1 MMKKHSG
8 EKKRG
13 SLATKIIMVVCVAV
27 LVSNL
32 FSIMFVLSGARGQIR
47 SSVKTTMMDLAE
59 SSDMLVENAMNALNV
74 DQLTYETYVSVLKD
88 VKIDNV
94 ESSYVYLVNEDGTML
109 YHPTE
114 EKVGQPVENVVVT
127 GLVKQLQNGE
137 HPDNAVVE
145 YEFNGTTKYAAYYIM
160 SNNDIVVV
168 SADESDILSGL
179 NQVSRIALEVLVGIV
194 LVMCVLA
201 YLVGKRM
208 AKPLVKL
215 SNVVE
220 LMAEGNLN
228 ASFEGIKDSNDEI
241 GLIKVRM
248 QHMAAMLND
257 IVGKIRQASDH
268 MTTSSTELNETSEQT
283 LSANGEISRAVQD
296 VAEGSTNMATS
307 ILDINDNLGTMSSE
321 TQVIDSSVH
330 EIKKQAAIVQE
341 SSQIMSDKMR
351 GMRESSMRMDEGIAT
366 ISDRIEK
373 VNEVVEKVQKIVSVI
388 EEISGQTNLLSLN
401 ASIEAARAGDAGRG
415 FAVVA
420 EEIRVLSDNTS
431 EQLENIKNIISELIS
446 ECSECVKASENIVKD
461 NATQKEEIGYVL
473 SEFGTLDEQIGLT
486 ADKAEEIK
494 QLVETMVELNG
505 NITQSS
511 GGLTDVSS
519 ANAAATEEMTANIE
533 ELNAMMHGV
542 ADMAGQMHEQS
553 EELNRALQYFK

>member
-1 MMKKHSG
+1 MRKHSG

-13 SLATKIIMVVCVAV
+13 SLATKIILVVCAAV
-27 LVSNL
+27 IVSNV
-32 FSIMFVLSGARGQIR
+32 FSIMFVLRGAQSQIR
-47 SSVKTTMMDLAE
+47 SSVKTTMMDMAE
-59 SSDMLVENAMNALNV
+59 SSDMLVENAMNTLNQ
-74 DQLTYETYVSVLKD
+74 DQLTYDAYAFLLKD
-88 VKIDNV
+88 VKIKNMD
-94 ESSYVYLVNEDGTML
+94 SSYVYLVNEDGTML

-137 HPDNAVVE
+137 HPGNAVAD
-145 YEFNGTTKYAAYYIM
+145 YDFHGTAKYAAYCIM

-168 SADESDILSGL
+168 SADESDVLSGL
-179 NQVSRIALEVLVGIV
+179 HQVSATAFGVLVGIV
-194 LVMCVLA
+194 LVMCVIA
-201 YLVGKRM
+201 YIVGKRM

-215 SNVVE
+215 GNVVE
-220 LMAEGNLN
+220 QMAEGNLN
-228 ASFEGIKDSNDEI
+228 ASFDGVKDSNDEI

-248 QHMAAMLND
+248 QHMATMLSD
-257 IVGKIRQASDH
+257 IVEKIREASDH
-268 MTTSSTELNETSEQT
+268 MTASSWELNETSEQT

-307 ILDINDNLGTMSSE
+307 IMDINDNLGTMSSE

-341 SSQIMSDKMR
+341 SSQMMSDKMR
-351 GMRESSMRMDEGIAT
+351 NMRESSVRMDEGIAT
-366 ISDRIEK
+366 ISERIRK
-373 VNEVVEKVQKIVSVI
+373 VNEVVDKVREIVSVI

-431 EQLENIKNIISELIS
+431 EQLENIKQIISELIS
-446 ECSECVKASENIVKD
+446 ECSECVKASENIVED
-461 NATQKEEIGYVL
+461 NAAQKEEISYVL
-473 SEFGTLDEQIGLT
+473 TEFGTLDEQIGLT

-494 QLVETMVELNG
+494 KLVETMVELNG

-542 ADMAGQMHEQS
+542 ADMAGQMHDQS
-553 EELNRALQYFK
+553 EKLNNALKYFK

>member
-1 MMKKHSG
+1 MRKHSG

-13 SLATKIIMVVCVAV
+13 SLATKIIMVVCAAV
-27 LVSNL
+27 IVSNV
-32 FSIMFVLSGARGQIR
+32 FSIMFVLRGAQSQIR
-47 SSVKTTMMDLAE
+47 SSVKTTMMDMAE
-59 SSDMLVENAMNALNV
+59 SSDMLVENAMSTLNQ
-74 DQLTYETYVSVLKD
+74 DQLTYDAYAFLLKD
-88 VKIDNV
+88 VKIKNV
-94 ESSYVYLVNEDGTML
+94 DSSYVYLVNEDGTML

-137 HPDNAVVE
+137 HPGNAVVD
-145 YEFNGTTKYAAYYIM
+145 YDFHGTAKYAAYCIM

-168 SADESDILSGL
+168 SADESDVLSGL
-179 NQVSRIALEVLVGIV
+179 HQVSATAFGVLVGIV
-194 LVMCVLA
+194 LVMCVIA
-201 YLVGKRM
+201 YIVGKRM

-215 SNVVE
+215 GNVVE
-220 LMAEGNLN
+220 QMAEGNLN
-228 ASFEGIKDSNDEI
+228 ASFDGVKDSNDEI

-248 QHMAAMLND
+248 QHMATMLSD
-257 IVGKIRQASDH
+257 IVEKIREASDH
-268 MTTSSTELNETSEQT
+268 MTASSWELNETSEQT

-307 ILDINDNLGTMSSE
+307 IMDISDNLGTMSSE

-341 SSQIMSDKMR
+341 SSQMMSDKMR
-351 GMRESSMRMDEGIAT
+351 NMRESSVRMDEGIAT
-366 ISDRIEK
+366 ISERIRK
-373 VNEVVEKVQKIVSVI
+373 VNEVVDKVREIVSVI

-431 EQLENIKNIISELIS
+431 EQLENIKQIISELIS
-446 ECSECVKASENIVKD
+446 ECSECVKASENIVED
-461 NATQKEEIGYVL
+461 NAAQKEEISYVL
-473 SEFGTLDEQIGLT
+473 TEFGTLDEQIGLT

-494 QLVETMVELNG
+494 KLVETMVELNG

-542 ADMAGQMHEQS
+542 ADMAGQMHDQS
-553 EELNRALQYFK
+553 EKLNNALKYFK

>member
-1 MMKKHSG
+1 MRKHSG

-13 SLATKIIMVVCVAV
+13 SLATKIIMVVCAAV
-27 LVSNL
+27 IVSNV
-32 FSIMFVLSGARGQIR
+32 FSIMFVLRGAQSQIR
-47 SSVKTTMMDLAE
+47 SSVKTTMMDMAE
-59 SSDMLVENAMNALNV
+59 SSDMLVENAMSTLNQ
-74 DQLTYETYVSVLKD
+74 DQLTYDAYAFLLKD
-88 VKIDNV
+88 VKIKNV
-94 ESSYVYLVNEDGTML
+94 DSSYVYLVNEDGTML

-137 HPDNAVVE
+137 HPGNAVAD
-145 YEFNGTTKYAAYYIM
+145 YDFHGTAKYAAYCIM

-168 SADESDILSGL
+168 SADESDVLSGL
-179 NQVSRIALEVLVGIV
+179 HQVSATAFGVLVGIV
-194 LVMCVLA
+194 LVMCVIA
-201 YLVGKRM
+201 YIVGKRM

-215 SNVVE
+215 GNVIE
-220 LMAEGNLN
+220 QMAEGNLN
-228 ASFEGIKDSNDEI
+228 ASFDGVKDSNDEI

-248 QHMAAMLND
+248 QHMATMLSD
-257 IVGKIRQASDH
+257 IVEKIREASDH
-268 MTTSSTELNETSEQT
+268 MTASSWELNETSEQT

-307 ILDINDNLGTMSSE
+307 IMDINDNLGTMSSE

-341 SSQIMSDKMR
+341 SSQMMSDKMR
-351 GMRESSMRMDEGIAT
+351 NMRESSVRMDEGIAT
-366 ISDRIEK
+366 ISERIRK
-373 VNEVVEKVQKIVSVI
+373 VNEVVDKVREIVSVI

-431 EQLENIKNIISELIS
+431 EQLENIKQIISELIS
-446 ECSECVKASENIVKD
+446 ECSECVKASENIVED
-461 NATQKEEIGYVL
+461 NAAQKEEISYVL
-473 SEFGTLDEQIGLT
+473 TEFGTLDEQIGLT

-494 QLVETMVELNG
+494 KLVETMVELNG

-542 ADMAGQMHEQS
+542 ADMAGQMHDQS
-553 EELNRALQYFK
+553 EKLSSALQYFK

>member
-1 MMKKHSG
+1 MRKHSG

-13 SLATKIIMVVCVAV
+13 SLATKIIMVVCAAV
-27 LVSNL
+27 IVSNV
-32 FSIMFVLSGARGQIR
+32 FSIMFVLRGAQSQIR
-47 SSVKTTMMDLAE
+47 SSVKTTMMDMAE
-59 SSDMLVENAMNALNV
+59 SSDMLVENAMNTLNQ
-74 DQLTYETYVSVLKD
+74 DQLTYDAYAFLLKD
-88 VKIDNV
+88 VKIKNV
-94 ESSYVYLVNEDGTML
+94 DSSYVYLVNEDGTML

-137 HPDNAVVE
+137 HPGNAVVD
-145 YEFNGTTKYAAYYIM
+145 YDFHGTAKYAAYCIM

-168 SADESDILSGL
+168 SADESDVLSGL
-179 NQVSRIALEVLVGIV
+179 HQVSATAFGVLVGSV
-194 LVMCVLA
+194 LVMCVIA
-201 YLVGKRM
+201 YIVGKRM

-215 SNVVE
+215 GNVVE
-220 LMAEGNLN
+220 QMAEGNLN
-228 ASFEGIKDSNDEI
+228 ASFDGVKDSNDEI

-248 QHMAAMLND
+248 QHMATMLSD
-257 IVGKIRQASDH
+257 IVEKIREASDH
-268 MTTSSTELNETSEQT
+268 MTASSWELNETSEQT

-307 ILDINDNLGTMSSE
+307 IMDINDNLGTMSSE

-341 SSQIMSDKMR
+341 SSQMMSDKMR
-351 GMRESSMRMDEGIAT
+351 NMRESSVRMDEGIAT
-366 ISDRIEK
+366 ISERIRK
-373 VNEVVEKVQKIVSVI
+373 VNEVVDKVREIVSVI

-431 EQLENIKNIISELIS
+431 EQLENIKQIISELIS
-446 ECSECVKASENIVKD
+446 ECSECVKASENIVED
-461 NATQKEEIGYVL
+461 NAAQKEEISYVL
-473 SEFGTLDEQIGLT
+473 TEFGTLDEQIGLT

-494 QLVETMVELNG
+494 KLVETMVELNG

-542 ADMAGQMHEQS
+542 ADMAGQMHDQS
-553 EELNRALQYFK
+553 EKLNNALKYFK

>member
-1 MMKKHSG
+1 MRKHSG

-13 SLATKIIMVVCVAV
+13 SLATKIIMVVCAAV
-27 LVSNL
+27 IVSNV
-32 FSIMFVLSGARGQIR
+32 FSIMFVLRGAQSQIR
-47 SSVKTTMMDLAE
+47 SSVKTTMMDMAE
-59 SSDMLVENAMNALNV
+59 SSDMLVENAMNTLNQ
-74 DQLTYETYVSVLKD
+74 DQLTYDAYAFLLKD
-88 VKIDNV
+88 VKIKNMD
-94 ESSYVYLVNEDGTML
+94 SSYVYLVNEDGTML

-137 HPDNAVVE
+137 HPGNAVAD
-145 YEFNGTTKYAAYYIM
+145 YDFHGTAKYAAYCIM

-168 SADESDILSGL
+168 SADESDALSGL
-179 NQVSRIALEVLVGIV
+179 NQVSAMAFGVLVGIV
-194 LVMCVLA
+194 LVMCVIA
-201 YLVGKRM
+201 YIVGKRM

-215 SNVVE
+215 GNVVE
-220 LMAEGNLN
+220 QMAEGNLN
-228 ASFEGIKDSNDEI
+228 ASFDGVKDSNDEI

-248 QHMAAMLND
+248 QHMATMLSD
-257 IVGKIRQASDH
+257 IVEKIREASDH
-268 MTTSSTELNETSEQT
+268 MTASSWELNETSEQT

-307 ILDINDNLGTMSSE
+307 IMDINDNLGTMSSE

-341 SSQIMSDKMR
+341 SSQMMSDKMR
-351 GMRESSMRMDEGIAT
+351 NMRESSVRMDEGIAT
-366 ISDRIEK
+366 ISERIRK
-373 VNEVVEKVQKIVSVI
+373 VNEVVDKVREIVSVI

-431 EQLENIKNIISELIS
+431 EQLENIKQIISELIS
-446 ECSECVKASENIVKD
+446 ECSECVKASENIVED
-461 NATQKEEIGYVL
+461 NAAQKEEISYVL
-473 SEFGTLDEQIGLT
+473 TEFGTLDEQIGLT

-494 QLVETMVELNG
+494 KLVETMVELNG

-542 ADMAGQMHEQS
+542 ADMAGQMHDQS
-553 EELNRALQYFK
+553 EKLNNALKYFK

>member
-1 MMKKHSG
+1 MRKHSG

-13 SLATKIIMVVCVAV
+13 SLATKIIMVVCAAV
-27 LVSNL
+27 IVSNV
-32 FSIMFVLSGARGQIR
+32 FSIMFVLRGAQSQIR
-47 SSVKTTMMDLAE
+47 SSVKTTMMDMAE
-59 SSDMLVENAMNALNV
+59 SSDMLVENAMNTLNQ
-74 DQLTYETYVSVLKD
+74 DQLTYDAYAFLLKD
-88 VKIDNV
+88 VKIKNMD
-94 ESSYVYLVNEDGTML
+94 SSYVYLVNEDGTML

-137 HPDNAVVE
+137 HPGNAVVD
-145 YEFNGTTKYAAYYIM
+145 YDFHGTAKYAAYCIM

-168 SADESDILSGL
+168 SADESDVLSGL
-179 NQVSRIALEVLVGIV
+179 HQVSATAFGVLVGIV
-194 LVMCVLA
+194 LVMCVIA
-201 YLVGKRM
+201 YIVGKRM

-215 SNVVE
+215 GNVVE
-220 LMAEGNLN
+220 QMAEGNLN
-228 ASFEGIKDSNDEI
+228 ASFDGVKDSNDEI

-248 QHMAAMLND
+248 QHMATMLSD
-257 IVGKIRQASDH
+257 IVEKIREASDH
-268 MTTSSTELNETSEQT
+268 MTASSWELNETSEQT

-307 ILDINDNLGTMSSE
+307 IMDINDNLGTMSSE

-341 SSQIMSDKMR
+341 SSQMMSDKMR
-351 GMRESSMRMDEGIAT
+351 NMRESSVRMDEGIAT
-366 ISDRIEK
+366 ISERIRK
-373 VNEVVEKVQKIVSVI
+373 VNEVVDKVQEIVSVI

-431 EQLENIKNIISELIS
+431 EQLENIKQIISELIS
-446 ECSECVKASENIVKD
+446 ECSECVKASENIVED
-461 NATQKEEIGYVL
+461 NAAQKEEISYVL
-473 SEFGTLDEQIGLT
+473 TEFGTLDEQIGLT

-494 QLVETMVELNG
+494 KLVETMVELNG

-542 ADMAGQMHEQS
+542 ADMAGQMHDQS
-553 EELNRALQYFK
+553 EKLNNALKYFK

>member
-1 MMKKHSG
+1 MKRHSR

-13 SLATKIIMVVCVAV
+13 SLATKIIMVVCAAV
-27 LVSNL
+27 IVSNV
-32 FSIMFVLSGARGQIR
+32 FSIMFVLRGAQSQIR
-47 SSVKTTMMDLAE
+47 SSVKTTMMDMAE
-59 SSDMLVENAMNALNV
+59 SSDMLVENGMNTLNQ
-74 DQLTYETYVSVLKD
+74 DQLTYDAYASLLKD
-88 VKIDNV
+88 VKIENV
-94 ESSYVYLVNEDGTML
+94 DSSYVYLVNEDGTML

-137 HPDNAVVE
+137 HPGNAVVD
-145 YEFNGTTKYAAYYIM
+145 YDFHGTTKYAAYCIM

-168 SADESDILSGL
+168 SADESDVLSGL
-179 NQVSRIALEVLVGIV
+179 HQVSATAFGVLVGIV
-194 LVMCVLA
+194 LVMCVIA
-201 YLVGKRM
+201 YIVGKRM

-215 SNVVE
+215 GNVVE
-220 LMAEGNLN
+220 QMAEGNLN
-228 ASFEGIKDSNDEI
+228 ASFDGVKDSNDEI

-248 QHMAAMLND
+248 QHMATMLSD
-257 IVGKIRQASDH
+257 IVEKIREASDH
-268 MTTSSTELNETSEQT
+268 MTASSSELNETSEQT

-341 SSQIMSDKMR
+341 SSQMMSDKMR
-351 GMRESSMRMDEGIAT
+351 NMRESSVRMDEGIAT
-366 ISDRIEK
+366 ISERIRK
-373 VNEVVEKVQKIVSVI
+373 VNEVVDKVREIVSVI

-431 EQLENIKNIISELIS
+431 EQLENIKQIISELIS
-446 ECSECVKASENIVKD
+446 ECSECVKASENIVED
-461 NATQKEEIGYVL
+461 NAAQKEEIGYVL
-473 SEFGTLDEQIGLT
+473 TEFGTLDEQIGLT

-494 QLVETMVELNG
+494 KLVETMVELNG

-542 ADMAGQMHEQS
+542 ADMAGQMHDQS
-553 EELNRALQYFK
+553 EKLNSALQYFK

>member
-1 MMKKHSG
+1 MKNHSR

-13 SLATKIIMVVCVAV
+13 SLATKIIMVVCAMVII
-27 LVSNL
+27 SNM
-32 FSIMFVLSGARGQIR
+32 FSIMFVLSGARSQIR
-47 SSVKTTMMDLAE
+47 SAVQTTMMDLAE
-59 SSDMLVENAMNALNV
+59 SSDKLVENAMNALEL
-74 DQLTYETYVSVLKD
+74 DELPYETYVSILEN
-88 VKIDNV
+88 VKIENV
-94 ESSYVYLVNEDGTML
+94 DSSYVYLVNEQGTML

-114 EKVGQPVENVVVT
+114 EKVGQSVENEVVR
-127 GLVKQLQNGE
+127 GLVEQLQNGE
-137 HPDNAVVE
+137 HPENAVVE
-145 YEFNGTTKYAAYYIM
+145 YSFNGTVKYAAYYIM

-168 SADESDILSGL
+168 SADEDDVLSGI
-179 NQVSRIALEVLVGIV
+179 NRITQIAVSVLVGIV
-194 LVMCVLA
+194 IIMCIVA
-201 YLVGKRM
+201 YVIGKWI

-215 SNVVE
+215 SSAVE
-220 LMAEGNLN
+220 EIAEGNLSV
-228 ASFEGIKDSNDEI
+228 SFDGIKDSNDEI
-241 GLIKVRM
+241 GLIKTRM
-248 QHMAAMLND
+248 QHMTAMLSD
-257 IVGKIRQASDH
+257 IVEKIRVASDH
-268 MTTSSTELNETSEQT
+268 MTTSSTELDETSEQT

-330 EIKKQAAIVQE
+330 EIKQQAAIVQE
-341 SSQIMSDKMR
+341 SSQLMSEKMR
-351 GMRESSMRMDEGIAT
+351 NMQQSSARMDAGIAT
-366 ISDRIEK
+366 ISDRIQK
-373 VNEVVEKVQKIVSVI
+373 VNEVVDRVSQIVSVI
-388 EEISGQTNLLSLN
+388 EDISGQTNLLSLN

-446 ECSECVKASENIVKD
+446 ECNECVKASENIVED

-505 NITQSS
+505 NITTSS

-542 ADMAGQMHEQS
+542 ADMAGQMHTQS
-553 EELNRALQYFK
+553 EELNQALQYFK

>member
-1 MMKKHSG
+1 MRKHSG

-13 SLATKIIMVVCVAV
+13 SLATKIIMVVCAAV
-27 LVSNL
+27 IVSNV
-32 FSIMFVLSGARGQIR
+32 FSIMFVLRGAQSQIR
-47 SSVKTTMMDLAE
+47 SSVKTTMMDMAE
-59 SSDMLVENAMNALNV
+59 SSDMLVENAMNTLNQ
-74 DQLTYETYVSVLKD
+74 DQLTYDAYAFLLKD
-88 VKIDNV
+88 VKIKNMD
-94 ESSYVYLVNEDGTML
+94 SSYVYLVNEDGTML

-137 HPDNAVVE
+137 HPGNAVAD
-145 YEFNGTTKYAAYYIM
+145 YDFHGTAKYAAYCIM

-168 SADESDILSGL
+168 SADESDVLSGL
-179 NQVSRIALEVLVGIV
+179 HQVSATAFGVLVGSV
-194 LVMCVLA
+194 LVMCVIA
-201 YLVGKRM
+201 YIVGKRM

-215 SNVVE
+215 GNVIE
-220 LMAEGNLN
+220 QMAEGNLN
-228 ASFEGIKDSNDEI
+228 ASFDGVKDSNDEI

-248 QHMAAMLND
+248 QHMATMLSD
-257 IVGKIRQASDH
+257 IVEKIREASDH
-268 MTTSSTELNETSEQT
+268 MTASSWELNETSEQT

-307 ILDINDNLGTMSSE
+307 IMDINDNLGTMSSE

-341 SSQIMSDKMR
+341 SSQMMSDKMR
-351 GMRESSMRMDEGIAT
+351 NMRESSVRMDEGIAT
-366 ISDRIEK
+366 ISERIRK
-373 VNEVVEKVQKIVSVI
+373 VNEVVDKVREIVSVI

-431 EQLENIKNIISELIS
+431 EQLENIKQIISELIS
-446 ECSECVKASENIVKD
+446 ECSECVKASENIVED
-461 NATQKEEIGYVL
+461 NAAQKEEISYVL
-473 SEFGTLDEQIGLT
+473 TEFGTLDEQIGLT

-494 QLVETMVELNG
+494 KLVETMVELNG

-542 ADMAGQMHEQS
+542 ADMAGQMHDQS
-553 EELNRALQYFK
+553 EKLNNALKYFK

>member
-1 MMKKHSG
+1 MKNHSK

-13 SLATKIIMVVCVAV
+13 SLATKIILVVCATVII
-27 LVSNL
+27 SNR
-32 FSIMFVLSGARGQIR
+32 FSIMFVLSGARSQIR
-47 SSVKTTMMDLAE
+47 SAVQTTMMDLAE
-59 SSDMLVENAMNALNV
+59 SSDKLVENAMNALEL
-74 DQLTYETYVSVLKD
+74 DELPYETYASILEN
-88 VKIDNV
+88 VKIENV
-94 ESSYVYLVNEDGTML
+94 DSSYVYLVNEQGTML

-114 EKVGQPVENVVVT
+114 EKVGQPVENEVVR
-127 GLVKQLQNGE
+127 GLVEQLHNGE
-137 HPDNAVVE
+137 HPENAVVE
-145 YEFNGTTKYAAYYIM
+145 YKFNGTVKYAAYYIM

-168 SADESDILSGL
+168 SADEDDALSGI
-179 NQVSRIALEVLVGIV
+179 NRITQIATSVLVGIV
-194 LVMCVLA
+194 IIMCIVA
-201 YLVGKRM
+201 YVIGKWI

-215 SNVVE
+215 SSAVE
-220 LMAEGNLN
+220 EIAEGNLSV
-228 ASFEGIKDSNDEI
+228 SFDGIKDSNDEI
-241 GLIKVRM
+241 GLIKTRM
-248 QHMAAMLND
+248 QHMTAMLSD
-257 IVGKIRQASDH
+257 IVEKIRTASDH
-268 MTTSSTELNETSEQT
+268 MTTSSTELDETSEQT

-330 EIKKQAAIVQE
+330 EIKQQAAIVQE
-341 SSQIMSDKMR
+341 SSQLMSEKMR
-351 GMRESSMRMDEGIAT
+351 NMQQSSARMDAGIAT
-366 ISDRIEK
+366 ISDRIQK
-373 VNEVVEKVQKIVSVI
+373 VNEVVDRVSQIVSVI
-388 EEISGQTNLLSLN
+388 EDISGQTNLLSLN

-446 ECSECVKASENIVKD
+446 ECNECVKASENIVED
-461 NATQKEEIGYVL
+461 NVTQKEEIGYVL

-486 ADKAEEIK
+486 VDKAEEIK

-505 NITQSS
+505 NITTSS

-542 ADMAGQMHEQS
+542 ADMAGQMHAQS
-553 EELNRALQYFK
+553 EELNQALQYFK

>member
-1 MMKKHSG
+1 MRKHSG

-13 SLATKIIMVVCVAV
+13 SLATKIIMVVCAAV
-27 LVSNL
+27 IVSNV
-32 FSIMFVLSGARGQIR
+32 FSIMFVLRGAQSQIR
-47 SSVKTTMMDLAE
+47 SSVKTTMMDMAE
-59 SSDMLVENAMNALNV
+59 SSDMLVENAMSTLNQ
-74 DQLTYETYVSVLKD
+74 DQLTYDAYAFLLKD
-88 VKIDNV
+88 VKIKNV
-94 ESSYVYLVNEDGTML
+94 DSSYVYLVNEDGTML

-127 GLVKQLQNGE
+127 GLVKQLQNGG
-137 HPDNAVVE
+137 HPGNAVVD
-145 YEFNGTTKYAAYYIM
+145 YDFHGTAKYAAYCIM

-168 SADESDILSGL
+168 SADESDVLSGL
-179 NQVSRIALEVLVGIV
+179 HQVSATAFGVLVGIV
-194 LVMCVLA
+194 LVMCVIA
-201 YLVGKRM
+201 YIVGKRM

-215 SNVVE
+215 GNVVE
-220 LMAEGNLN
+220 QMAEGNLN
-228 ASFEGIKDSNDEI
+228 ASFDGVKDSNDEI

-248 QHMAAMLND
+248 QHMATMLSD
-257 IVGKIRQASDH
+257 IVEKIREASDH
-268 MTTSSTELNETSEQT
+268 MTASSWELNETSEQT

-307 ILDINDNLGTMSSE
+307 IMDINDNLGTMSSE

-341 SSQIMSDKMR
+341 SSQMMSDKMR
-351 GMRESSMRMDEGIAT
+351 NMRESSVRMDEGIAT
-366 ISDRIEK
+366 ISERIRK
-373 VNEVVEKVQKIVSVI
+373 VNEVVDKVREIVSVI

-431 EQLENIKNIISELIS
+431 EQLENIKQIISELIS
-446 ECSECVKASENIVKD
+446 ECSECVKASENIVED
-461 NATQKEEIGYVL
+461 NAAQKEEISYVL
-473 SEFGTLDEQIGLT
+473 TEFGTLDEQIGLT

-494 QLVETMVELNG
+494 KLVETMVELNG

-542 ADMAGQMHEQS
+542 ADMAGQMHDQS
-553 EELNRALQYFK
+553 EKLNNALKYFK

>member
-1 MMKKHSG
+1 MKNHSR

-13 SLATKIIMVVCVAV
+13 SLATKIIMVVCATVII
-27 LVSNL
+27 SNM
-32 FSIMFVLSGARGQIR
+32 FSIMFVLSGARSQIR
-47 SSVKTTMMDLAE
+47 SAVQTTMMDLAE
-59 SSDMLVENAMNALNV
+59 SSDKLVENAMNALEL
-74 DQLTYETYVSVLKD
+74 DELPYETYVSILEN
-88 VKIDNV
+88 VKIENV
-94 ESSYVYLVNEDGTML
+94 DSSYVYLVNEQGTML

-114 EKVGQPVENVVVT
+114 EKVGQSVENEVVR
-127 GLVKQLQNGE
+127 GLVEQLHNGE
-137 HPDNAVVE
+137 HPENAVVE
-145 YEFNGTTKYAAYYIM
+145 YSFNGTVKYAAYYIM

-168 SADESDILSGL
+168 SADEDDVLSGI
-179 NQVSRIALEVLVGIV
+179 NRITQIAVSVLVGIV
-194 LVMCVLA
+194 IIMCIVA
-201 YLVGKRM
+201 YVIGKWI

-215 SNVVE
+215 SSAVE
-220 LMAEGNLN
+220 EIAEGNLSV
-228 ASFEGIKDSNDEI
+228 SFDGIKDSNDEI
-241 GLIKVRM
+241 GLIKTRM
-248 QHMAAMLND
+248 QHMTAMLSD
-257 IVGKIRQASDH
+257 IVEKIRVASDH
-268 MTTSSTELNETSEQT
+268 MTTSSTELDETSEQT

-330 EIKKQAAIVQE
+330 EIKQQAAIVQE
-341 SSQIMSDKMR
+341 SSQLMSEKMR
-351 GMRESSMRMDEGIAT
+351 NMQQSSARMDAGIAT
-366 ISDRIEK
+366 ISDRIQK
-373 VNEVVEKVQKIVSVI
+373 VNEVVDRVSQIVSVI
-388 EEISGQTNLLSLN
+388 EDISGQTNLLSLN

-446 ECSECVKASENIVKD
+446 ECNECVKASENIVED

-505 NITQSS
+505 NITTSS

-542 ADMAGQMHEQS
+542 ADMAGQMHTQS
-553 EELNRALQYFK
+553 EELNQALQYFK

>member
-1 MMKKHSG
+1 MKNHSK

-13 SLATKIIMVVCVAV
+13 SLATKIILVVCATVII
-27 LVSNL
+27 SNR
-32 FSIMFVLSGARGQIR
+32 FSIMFVLSGARSQIR
-47 SSVKTTMMDLAE
+47 SAVQTTMMDLAE
-59 SSDMLVENAMNALNV
+59 SSDKLVENAMNALEL
-74 DQLTYETYVSVLKD
+74 DELPYETYASILEN
-88 VKIDNV
+88 VKIENV
-94 ESSYVYLVNEDGTML
+94 DSSYVYLVNEQGTML

-114 EKVGQPVENVVVT
+114 EKVGQPVENEVVR
-127 GLVKQLQNGE
+127 GLVEQLHNGE
-137 HPDNAVVE
+137 HPENAVVE
-145 YEFNGTTKYAAYYIM
+145 YKFNGTVKYAAYYIM

-168 SADESDILSGL
+168 SADEDDALSGI
-179 NQVSRIALEVLVGIV
+179 NRITQLATSVLVGIV
-194 LVMCVLA
+194 IIMCIVA
-201 YLVGKRM
+201 YVIGKWI

-215 SNVVE
+215 SSAVE
-220 LMAEGNLN
+220 EIAEGNLSV
-228 ASFEGIKDSNDEI
+228 SFDGIKDSNDEI
-241 GLIKVRM
+241 GLIKTRM
-248 QHMAAMLND
+248 QHMTAMLSD
-257 IVGKIRQASDH
+257 IVEKIRVASDH
-268 MTTSSTELNETSEQT
+268 MTTSSTELDETSEQT

-330 EIKKQAAIVQE
+330 EIKQQAAIVQE
-341 SSQIMSDKMR
+341 SSQLMSEKMR
-351 GMRESSMRMDEGIAT
+351 NMQQSSARMDAGIAT
-366 ISDRIEK
+366 ISDRIQK
-373 VNEVVEKVQKIVSVI
+373 VNEVVDRVSQIVSVI
-388 EEISGQTNLLSLN
+388 EDISGQTNLLSLN

-446 ECSECVKASENIVKD
+446 ECNECVKASENIVED
-461 NATQKEEIGYVL
+461 NVTQKEEIGYVL

-486 ADKAEEIK
+486 VDKAEEIK

-505 NITQSS
+505 NITTSS

-542 ADMAGQMHEQS
+542 ADMAGQMHAQS
-553 EELNRALQYFK
+553 EELNQALQYFK

>member
-1 MMKKHSG
+1 MRKHSG

-13 SLATKIIMVVCVAV
+13 SLATKIIMVVCAAV
-27 LVSNL
+27 IVSNV
-32 FSIMFVLSGARGQIR
+32 FSIMFVLRGAQSQIR
-47 SSVKTTMMDLAE
+47 SSVKTTMMDMAE
-59 SSDMLVENAMNALNV
+59 SSDMLVENAMNTLNQ
-74 DQLTYETYVSVLKD
+74 DQLTYDAYAFLLKD
-88 VKIDNV
+88 VKIKNV
-94 ESSYVYLVNEDGTML
+94 DSSYVYLVNEDGTML

-137 HPDNAVVE
+137 HPGNAVAD
-145 YEFNGTTKYAAYYIM
+145 YDFHGTAKYAAYCIM

-168 SADESDILSGL
+168 SADESDVLSGL
-179 NQVSRIALEVLVGIV
+179 HQVSATAFGVLVGSV
-194 LVMCVLA
+194 LVMCVIA
-201 YLVGKRM
+201 YIVGKRM

-215 SNVVE
+215 GNVVE
-220 LMAEGNLN
+220 QMAEGNLN
-228 ASFEGIKDSNDEI
+228 ASFDGVKDSNDEI

-248 QHMAAMLND
+248 QHMATMLSD
-257 IVGKIRQASDH
+257 IVEKIREASDH
-268 MTTSSTELNETSEQT
+268 MTASSWELNETSEQT

-307 ILDINDNLGTMSSE
+307 IMDINDNLGTMSSE

-341 SSQIMSDKMR
+341 SSQMMSDKMR
-351 GMRESSMRMDEGIAT
+351 NMRESSVRMDEGIAT
-366 ISDRIEK
+366 ISERIRK
-373 VNEVVEKVQKIVSVI
+373 VNEVVDKVREIVSVI

-431 EQLENIKNIISELIS
+431 EQLENIKQIISELIS
-446 ECSECVKASENIVKD
+446 ECSECVKASENIVED
-461 NATQKEEIGYVL
+461 NAAQKEEISYVL
-473 SEFGTLDEQIGLT
+473 TEFGTLDEQIGLT

-494 QLVETMVELNG
+494 KLVETMVELNG

-542 ADMAGQMHEQS
+542 ADMAGQMHDQS
-553 EELNRALQYFK
+553 EKLSSALQYFK

>member
-1 MMKKHSG
+1 MRKHSG

-13 SLATKIIMVVCVAV
+13 SLATKIIMVVCAAV
-27 LVSNL
+27 IVSNV
-32 FSIMFVLSGARGQIR
+32 FSIMFVLRGAQSQIR
-47 SSVKTTMMDLAE
+47 SSVKTTMMDMAE
-59 SSDMLVENAMNALNV
+59 SSDMLVENAMNTLNQ
-74 DQLTYETYVSVLKD
+74 DQLTYDAYAFLLKD
-88 VKIDNV
+88 VKIKNV
-94 ESSYVYLVNEDGTML
+94 DSSYVYLVNEDGTML

-137 HPDNAVVE
+137 HPGNAVAD
-145 YEFNGTTKYAAYYIM
+145 YDFHGTAKYAAYCIM

-168 SADESDILSGL
+168 SADESDVLSGL
-179 NQVSRIALEVLVGIV
+179 HQVSATAFGVLVGIV
-194 LVMCVLA
+194 LVMCVIA
-201 YLVGKRM
+201 YIVGKRM

-215 SNVVE
+215 GNVIE
-220 LMAEGNLN
+220 QMAEGNLN
-228 ASFEGIKDSNDEI
+228 ASFDGVKDSNDEI

-248 QHMAAMLND
+248 QHMATMLSD
-257 IVGKIRQASDH
+257 IVEKIREASDH
-268 MTTSSTELNETSEQT
+268 MTASSWELNETSEQT

-307 ILDINDNLGTMSSE
+307 IMDINDNLGMMSSE

-341 SSQIMSDKMR
+341 SSQMMSDKMR
-351 GMRESSMRMDEGIAT
+351 NMRESSVRMDEGIAT
-366 ISDRIEK
+366 ISERIRK
-373 VNEVVEKVQKIVSVI
+373 VNEVVDKVREIVSVI

-431 EQLENIKNIISELIS
+431 EQLENIKQIISELIS
-446 ECSECVKASENIVKD
+446 ECSECVKASENIVED
-461 NATQKEEIGYVL
+461 NAAQKEEISYVL
-473 SEFGTLDEQIGLT
+473 TEFGTLDEQIGLT

-494 QLVETMVELNG
+494 KLVETMVELNG

-542 ADMAGQMHEQS
+542 ADMAGQMHDQS
-553 EELNRALQYFK
+553 EKLNNALKYFK

>member
-1 MMKKHSG
+1 MRKHSG

-13 SLATKIIMVVCVAV
+13 SLATKIIMVVCAAV
-27 LVSNL
+27 IVSNV
-32 FSIMFVLSGARGQIR
+32 FSIMFVLRGAQSQIR
-47 SSVKTTMMDLAE
+47 SSVKTTMMDMAE
-59 SSDMLVENAMNALNV
+59 SSDMLVENAMSTLNQ
-74 DQLTYETYVSVLKD
+74 DQLTYDAYAFLLKD
-88 VKIDNV
+88 VKIENV
-94 ESSYVYLVNEDGTML
+94 DSSYVYLVNEDGTML

-137 HPDNAVVE
+137 HPGNAVVD
-145 YEFNGTTKYAAYYIM
+145 YDFHGTTKYAAYRIM

-168 SADESDILSGL
+168 SADESDVLSGL
-179 NQVSRIALEVLVGIV
+179 HQVSATAFGVLVGIV
-194 LVMCVLA
+194 LVMCVIA
-201 YLVGKRM
+201 YIVGKRM

-215 SNVVE
+215 GNVVE
-220 LMAEGNLN
+220 QMAEGNLN
-228 ASFEGIKDSNDEI
+228 ASFDGVKDSNDEI

-248 QHMAAMLND
+248 QHMATMLSD
-257 IVGKIRQASDH
+257 IVEKIREASDH
-268 MTTSSTELNETSEQT
+268 MTASSWELNETSEQT

-307 ILDINDNLGTMSSE
+307 IMDINDNLGTMSSE

-341 SSQIMSDKMR
+341 SSQMMSDKMR
-351 GMRESSMRMDEGIAT
+351 NMRESSVRMDEGIAT
-366 ISDRIEK
+366 ISERIRK
-373 VNEVVEKVQKIVSVI
+373 VNEVVDKVREIVSVI

-431 EQLENIKNIISELIS
+431 EQLENIKQIISELIS
-446 ECSECVKASENIVKD
+446 ECSECVKASENIVED
-461 NATQKEEIGYVL
+461 NAAQKEEISYVL
-473 SEFGTLDEQIGLT
+473 TEFGTLDEQIGLT

-494 QLVETMVELNG
+494 KLVETMVELNG

-542 ADMAGQMHEQS
+542 ADMAGQMHDQS
-553 EELNRALQYFK
+553 EKLNNALKYFK

>member
-1 MMKKHSG
+1 MRKHSG

-13 SLATKIIMVVCVAV
+13 SLATKIIMVVCAAV
-27 LVSNL
+27 IVSNV
-32 FSIMFVLSGARGQIR
+32 FSIMFVLRGAQSQIR
-47 SSVKTTMMDLAE
+47 SSVKTTMMDMAE
-59 SSDMLVENAMNALNV
+59 SSDMLVENAMSTLNQ
-74 DQLTYETYVSVLKD
+74 DQLTYDAYAFLLKD
-88 VKIDNV
+88 VKIKNV
-94 ESSYVYLVNEDGTML
+94 DSSYVYLVNEDGTML

-137 HPDNAVVE
+137 HPGNAVVD
-145 YEFNGTTKYAAYYIM
+145 YDFHGTAKYAAYCIM

-168 SADESDILSGL
+168 SADESDVLSGL
-179 NQVSRIALEVLVGIV
+179 HQVSATAFGVLVGIV
-194 LVMCVLA
+194 LVMCVIA
-201 YLVGKRM
+201 YIVGKRM

-215 SNVVE
+215 GNVVE
-220 LMAEGNLN
+220 QMAEGNLN
-228 ASFEGIKDSNDEI
+228 ASFDGVKDSNDEI

-248 QHMAAMLND
+248 QHMATMLSD
-257 IVGKIRQASDH
+257 IVEKIREASDH
-268 MTTSSTELNETSEQT
+268 MTASSWELNETSEQT

-307 ILDINDNLGTMSSE
+307 IMDINDNLGTMSSE

-341 SSQIMSDKMR
+341 SSQMMSDKMR
-351 GMRESSMRMDEGIAT
+351 NMRESSVRMDEGIAT
-366 ISDRIEK
+366 ISERIRK
-373 VNEVVEKVQKIVSVI
+373 VNEVVDKVREIVSVI

-431 EQLENIKNIISELIS
+431 EQLENIKQIISELIS
-446 ECSECVKASENIVKD
+446 ECSECVKASENIVED
-461 NATQKEEIGYVL
+461 NAAQKEEISYVL
-473 SEFGTLDEQIGLT
+473 TEFGTLDEQIGLT

-494 QLVETMVELNG
+494 KLVETMVELNG

-542 ADMAGQMHEQS
+542 ADMAGQMHDQS
-553 EELNRALQYFK
+553 EKLSSALQYFK

>member
-1 MMKKHSG
+1 MRKHSG

-13 SLATKIIMVVCVAV
+13 SLATKIIMVVCAAV
-27 LVSNL
+27 IVSNV
-32 FSIMFVLSGARGQIR
+32 FSIMFVLRGAQSQIR
-47 SSVKTTMMDLAE
+47 SSVKTTMMDMAE
-59 SSDMLVENAMNALNV
+59 SSDMLVENAMNTLNQ
-74 DQLTYETYVSVLKD
+74 DQLTYDAYAFLLKD
-88 VKIDNV
+88 VKIKNV
-94 ESSYVYLVNEDGTML
+94 DSSYVYLVNEDGTML

-137 HPDNAVVE
+137 HPGNAVAD
-145 YEFNGTTKYAAYYIM
+145 YDFHGTAKYAAYCIM

-168 SADESDILSGL
+168 SADESDVLSGL
-179 NQVSRIALEVLVGIV
+179 HQVSATAFGVLVGSV
-194 LVMCVLA
+194 LVMCVIA
-201 YLVGKRM
+201 YIVGKRM

-215 SNVVE
+215 GNVVE
-220 LMAEGNLN
+220 QMAEGNLN
-228 ASFEGIKDSNDEI
+228 ASFDGVKDSNDEI

-248 QHMAAMLND
+248 QHMATMLSD
-257 IVGKIRQASDH
+257 IVEKIREASDH
-268 MTTSSTELNETSEQT
+268 MTASSWELNETSEQT

-307 ILDINDNLGTMSSE
+307 IMDINDNLGTMSSE

-341 SSQIMSDKMR
+341 SSQMMSDKMR
-351 GMRESSMRMDEGIAT
+351 NMRESSVRMDEGIAT
-366 ISDRIEK
+366 ISERIRK
-373 VNEVVEKVQKIVSVI
+373 VNEVVDKVREIVSVI

-431 EQLENIKNIISELIS
+431 EQLENIKQIISELIS
-446 ECSECVKASENIVKD
+446 ECSECVKASENIVED
-461 NATQKEEIGYVL
+461 NAAQKEEISYVL
-473 SEFGTLDEQIGLT
+473 TEFGTLDEQIGLT

-494 QLVETMVELNG
+494 KLVETMVELNG

-542 ADMAGQMHEQS
+542 ADMAGKMHDQS
-553 EELNRALQYFK
+553 EKLNNALKYFK

>member
-1 MMKKHSG
+1 MKNHSK

-13 SLATKIIMVVCVAV
+13 SLATKIILVVCATVII
-27 LVSNL
+27 SNR
-32 FSIMFVLSGARGQIR
+32 FSIMFVLSGARSQIR
-47 SSVKTTMMDLAE
+47 SAVQTTMMDLAE
-59 SSDMLVENAMNALNV
+59 SSDKLVENAMNALEL
-74 DQLTYETYVSVLKD
+74 DELPYETYASILEN
-88 VKIDNV
+88 VKIENV
-94 ESSYVYLVNEDGTML
+94 DSSYVYLVNEQGTML

-114 EKVGQPVENVVVT
+114 EKVGQPVENEVVR
-127 GLVKQLQNGE
+127 GLVEQLHNGE
-137 HPDNAVVE
+137 HPENAVVE
-145 YEFNGTTKYAAYYIM
+145 YKFNGTVKYAAYYIM

-168 SADESDILSGL
+168 SADEDDALSGI
-179 NQVSRIALEVLVGIV
+179 NRITQLATSVLVGIV
-194 LVMCVLA
+194 IIMCIVA
-201 YLVGKRM
+201 YVIGKRI

-215 SNVVE
+215 SSAVE
-220 LMAEGNLN
+220 EIAEGNLSV
-228 ASFEGIKDSNDEI
+228 SFDGIKDSNDEI
-241 GLIKVRM
+241 GLIKTRM
-248 QHMAAMLND
+248 QHMTAMLSD
-257 IVGKIRQASDH
+257 IVEKIRAASDH
-268 MTTSSTELNETSEQT
+268 MTTSSTELDETSEQT

-330 EIKKQAAIVQE
+330 EIKQQAAIVQE
-341 SSQIMSDKMR
+341 SSQLMSEKMR
-351 GMRESSMRMDEGIAT
+351 NMQQSSARMDAGIAT
-366 ISDRIEK
+366 ISDRIQK
-373 VNEVVEKVQKIVSVI
+373 VNEVVDRVSQIVSVI
-388 EEISGQTNLLSLN
+388 EDISGQTNLLSLN

-446 ECSECVKASENIVKD
+446 ECNECVKASENIVED
-461 NATQKEEIGYVL
+461 NVTQKEEIGYVL

-486 ADKAEEIK
+486 VDKAEEIK

-505 NITQSS
+505 NITTSS

-542 ADMAGQMHEQS
+542 ADMAGQMHAQS
-553 EELNRALQYFK
+553 EELNQALQYFK

>member
-1 MMKKHSG
+1 MRKHSG

-13 SLATKIIMVVCVAV
+13 SLATKIIMVVCAAV
-27 LVSNL
+27 IVSNV
-32 FSIMFVLSGARGQIR
+32 FSIMFVLRGAQSQIR

-59 SSDMLVENAMNALNV
+59 SSDMLVENGMNTLNQ
-74 DQLTYETYVSVLKD
+74 DQLSYDAYASLLKD
-88 VKIDNV
+88 VKIENV
-94 ESSYVYLVNEDGTML
+94 DSSYVYLVNEDGTML

-114 EKVGQPVENVVVT
+114 EKAGQPVENVVVT

-137 HPDNAVVE
+137 HPGNAVVD
-145 YEFNGTTKYAAYYIM
+145 YDFHGTTKYAAYCIM

-168 SADESDILSGL
+168 SADESDVLSGL
-179 NQVSRIALEVLVGIV
+179 HQVSATAFGVLVGIV
-194 LVMCVLA
+194 LVMCVIA
-201 YLVGKRM
+201 YIVGKRM

-215 SNVVE
+215 GNVVE
-220 LMAEGNLN
+220 QMAEGNLN
-228 ASFEGIKDSNDEI
+228 ASFDGVKDSNDEI

-248 QHMAAMLND
+248 QHMATMLSD
-257 IVGKIRQASDH
+257 IVEKIREASDH
-268 MTTSSTELNETSEQT
+268 MTASSSELNETSEQT

-341 SSQIMSDKMR
+341 SSQMMSDKMR
-351 GMRESSMRMDEGIAT
+351 NMRESSVRMDEGIAT
-366 ISDRIEK
+366 ISERIRK
-373 VNEVVEKVQKIVSVI
+373 VNEVVDKVREIVSVI

-431 EQLENIKNIISELIS
+431 EQLENIKQIISELIS
-446 ECSECVKASENIVKD
+446 ECSECVKASENIVED
-461 NATQKEEIGYVL
+461 NAAQKEEISYVL
-473 SEFGTLDEQIGLT
+473 TEFGTLDEQIGLT

-494 QLVETMVELNG
+494 KLVETMVELNG

-542 ADMAGQMHEQS
+542 ADMAGQMHDQS
-553 EELNRALQYFK
+553 EKLNNALKYFK

>member
-1 MMKKHSG
+1 MKNHSK

-13 SLATKIIMVVCVAV
+13 SLATKIIMVVCATVII
-27 LVSNL
+27 SNM
-32 FSIMFVLSGARGQIR
+32 FSIMFVLSGARSQIR
-47 SSVKTTMMDLAE
+47 SAVQTTMMDLAE
-59 SSDMLVENAMNALNV
+59 SSDKLVENAMNALEL
-74 DQLTYETYVSVLKD
+74 DELPYETYVSILEN
-88 VKIDNV
+88 VKIKNV
-94 ESSYVYLVNEDGTML
+94 DSSYVYLVNEQGTML

-114 EKVGQPVENVVVT
+114 EKVGQPVENEVVR
-127 GLVKQLQNGE
+127 GLVEQLHNGE
-137 HPDNAVVE
+137 HPENAVVE
-145 YEFNGTTKYAAYYIM
+145 YKFNGTVKYAAYYIM

-168 SADESDILSGL
+168 SADEDDALSGINRITQL
-179 NQVSRIALEVLVGIV
+179 AVSVLVGIV
-194 LVMCVLA
+194 IIMCIVA
-201 YLVGKRM
+201 YVIGKRI

-215 SNVVE
+215 SSAVE
-220 LMAEGNLN
+220 EIAEGNLSV
-228 ASFEGIKDSNDEI
+228 SFDGIKDSNDEI
-241 GLIKVRM
+241 GLIKTRM
-248 QHMAAMLND
+248 QHMTAMLSD
-257 IVGKIRQASDH
+257 IVEKIRTASDH
-268 MTTSSTELNETSEQT
+268 MTTSSTELDETSEQT

-330 EIKKQAAIVQE
+330 EIKQQAAIVQE
-341 SSQIMSDKMR
+341 SSQLMSEKMR
-351 GMRESSMRMDEGIAT
+351 NMQQSSARMDAGIAT
-366 ISDRIEK
+366 ISDRIQK
-373 VNEVVEKVQKIVSVI
+373 VNEVVDRVSQIVSVI
-388 EEISGQTNLLSLN
+388 EDISGQTNLLSLN

-446 ECSECVKASENIVKD
+446 ECNECVKASENIVED

-505 NITQSS
+505 NITTSS

-542 ADMAGQMHEQS
+542 ADMAGQMHAQS
-553 EELNRALQYFK
+553 EELNQALQYFK

>member
-1 MMKKHSG
+1 MRKHSG

-13 SLATKIIMVVCVAV
+13 TLATKIILVVCAAV
-27 LVSNL
+27 IVSNV
-32 FSIMFVLSGARGQIR
+32 FSIMFVLRGARSQILA
-47 SSVKTTMMDLAE
+47 SVKTTMMDMAE
-59 SSDMLVENAMNALNV
+59 SSDMLVENAMNTLNQ
-74 DQLTYETYVSVLKD
+74 DQLTYDAYAFLLKD
-88 VKIDNV
+88 VKIKNMD
-94 ESSYVYLVNEDGTML
+94 SSYVYLVNEDGTML

-137 HPDNAVVE
+137 HPGNAVVD
-145 YEFNGTTKYAAYYIM
+145 YDFHGTAKYAAYCIM

-168 SADESDILSGL
+168 SADKSDVLSGL
-179 NQVSRIALEVLVGIV
+179 HQVSATAFGVLVGSV
-194 LVMCVLA
+194 LVMCVIA
-201 YLVGKRM
+201 YIVGKRM

-215 SNVVE
+215 GNVVE
-220 LMAEGNLN
+220 QMAEGNLN
-228 ASFEGIKDSNDEI
+228 ASFDGVKDSNDEI

-248 QHMAAMLND
+248 QHMATMLSD
-257 IVGKIRQASDH
+257 IVEKIREASDH
-268 MTTSSTELNETSEQT
+268 MTASSWELNETSEQT

-307 ILDINDNLGTMSSE
+307 IMDINDNLGTMSSE

-341 SSQIMSDKMR
+341 SSQMMSDKMR
-351 GMRESSMRMDEGIAT
+351 NMRESSVRMDEGIAT
-366 ISDRIEK
+366 ISERIRK
-373 VNEVVEKVQKIVSVI
+373 VNEVVDKVREIVSVI

-431 EQLENIKNIISELIS
+431 EQLENIKQIISELIS
-446 ECSECVKASENIVKD
+446 ECSECVKASENIVED
-461 NATQKEEIGYVL
+461 NAAQKEEISYVL
-473 SEFGTLDEQIGLT
+473 TEFGTLDEQIGLT

-494 QLVETMVELNG
+494 KLVETMVELNG

-542 ADMAGQMHEQS
+542 ADMAGQMHDQS
-553 EELNRALQYFK
+553 EKLSSALQYFK

>member
-1 MMKKHSG
+1 MRKHSG

-13 SLATKIIMVVCVAV
+13 SLATKIIMVVCAAV
-27 LVSNL
+27 IVSNV
-32 FSIMFVLSGARGQIR
+32 FSIMFVLRGAQSQIR
-47 SSVKTTMMDLAE
+47 SSVKTTMMDMAE
-59 SSDMLVENAMNALNV
+59 SSDMLVENAMNTLNQ
-74 DQLTYETYVSVLKD
+74 DQLTYDAYAFLLKD
-88 VKIDNV
+88 VKIKNMD
-94 ESSYVYLVNEDGTML
+94 SSYVYLVNEDGTML

-114 EKVGQPVENVVVT
+114 EKVGQPVENVVVA

-137 HPDNAVVE
+137 HPGNAVVD
-145 YEFNGTTKYAAYYIM
+145 YDFHGTTKYAAYCIM

-168 SADESDILSGL
+168 SADESDVLSGL
-179 NQVSRIALEVLVGIV
+179 HQVSATAFGVLVGIV
-194 LVMCVLA
+194 LVMCVIA
-201 YLVGKRM
+201 YIVGKRM

-215 SNVVE
+215 GNVVE
-220 LMAEGNLN
+220 QMAEGNLN
-228 ASFEGIKDSNDEI
+228 ASFDGVKDSNDEI

-248 QHMAAMLND
+248 QHMATMLSD
-257 IVGKIRQASDH
+257 IVEKIREASDH
-268 MTTSSTELNETSEQT
+268 MTASSWELNETSEQT

-307 ILDINDNLGTMSSE
+307 IMDINDNLGTMSSE

-341 SSQIMSDKMR
+341 SSQMMSDKMR
-351 GMRESSMRMDEGIAT
+351 NMRESSVRMDEGIAT
-366 ISDRIEK
+366 ISERIRK
-373 VNEVVEKVQKIVSVI
+373 VNEVVDKVREIVSVI

-431 EQLENIKNIISELIS
+431 EQLENIKQIISELIS
-446 ECSECVKASENIVKD
+446 ECSECVKASENIVED
-461 NATQKEEIGYVL
+461 NAAQKEEISYVL
-473 SEFGTLDEQIGLT
+473 TEFGTLDEQIGLT

-494 QLVETMVELNG
+494 KLVETMVELNG

-542 ADMAGQMHEQS
+542 ADMAGQMHDQS
-553 EELNRALQYFK
+553 EKLNNALKYFK

>member
-1 MMKKHSG
+1 MRKHSG

-13 SLATKIIMVVCVAV
+13 TLATKIILVVCAAV
-27 LVSNL
+27 IVSNV
-32 FSIMFVLSGARGQIR
+32 FSIMFVLRGAQSQIR
-47 SSVKTTMMDLAE
+47 SSVKTTMMDMAE
-59 SSDMLVENAMNALNV
+59 SSDMLVENAMNTLNQ
-74 DQLTYETYVSVLKD
+74 DQLTYDAYAFLLKD
-88 VKIDNV
+88 VKIKNMD
-94 ESSYVYLVNEDGTML
+94 SSYVYLVNEDGTML

-137 HPDNAVVE
+137 HPGNAVAD
-145 YEFNGTTKYAAYYIM
+145 YDFHGTAKYAAYCIM

-168 SADESDILSGL
+168 SADESDVLSGL
-179 NQVSRIALEVLVGIV
+179 HQVSATAFGVLVGIV
-194 LVMCVLA
+194 LVMCVIA
-201 YLVGKRM
+201 YIVGKRM

-215 SNVVE
+215 GNVVE
-220 LMAEGNLN
+220 QMAEGNLN
-228 ASFEGIKDSNDEI
+228 ASFDGVKDSNDEI

-248 QHMAAMLND
+248 QHMATMLSD
-257 IVGKIRQASDH
+257 IVEKIREASDH
-268 MTTSSTELNETSEQT
+268 MTASSWELNETSEQT

-307 ILDINDNLGTMSSE
+307 IMDINDNLGTMSSE

-341 SSQIMSDKMR
+341 SSQMMSDKMR
-351 GMRESSMRMDEGIAT
+351 NMRESSVRMDEGIAT
-366 ISDRIEK
+366 ISERIRK
-373 VNEVVEKVQKIVSVI
+373 VNEVVDKVREIVSVI

-431 EQLENIKNIISELIS
+431 EQLENIKQIISELIS
-446 ECSECVKASENIVKD
+446 ECSECVKASENIVED
-461 NATQKEEIGYVL
+461 NAAQKEEISYVL
-473 SEFGTLDEQIGLT
+473 TEFGTLDEQIGLT

-494 QLVETMVELNG
+494 KLVETMVELNG

-542 ADMAGQMHEQS
+542 ADMAGQMHDQS
-553 EELNRALQYFK
+553 EKLSSALQYFK

>member
-1 MMKKHSG
+1 MKNHSK

-13 SLATKIIMVVCVAV
+13 SLATKIILVVCATVII
-27 LVSNL
+27 SNR
-32 FSIMFVLSGARGQIR
+32 FSIMFVLSGARSQI
-47 SSVKTTMMDLAE
+47 SSAVQTTMMDLAE
-59 SSDMLVENAMNALNV
+59 SSDKLVENAMNALEL
-74 DQLTYETYVSVLKD
+74 DELPYETYVSILEN
-88 VKIDNV
+88 VKIKNV
-94 ESSYVYLVNEDGTML
+94 DSSYVYLVNEQGTML

-114 EKVGQPVENVVVT
+114 EKVGQPVENEVVR
-127 GLVKQLQNGE
+127 GLVEQLHNGE
-137 HPDNAVVE
+137 HPENAVVE
-145 YEFNGTTKYAAYYIM
+145 YKFNGTVKYAAYYIM

-168 SADESDILSGL
+168 SADEDDALSGI
-179 NQVSRIALEVLVGIV
+179 NRITQLATSVLVGIV
-194 LVMCVLA
+194 IIMCIVA
-201 YLVGKRM
+201 YVIGKWI

-215 SNVVE
+215 SSAVE
-220 LMAEGNLN
+220 EIAEGNLSV
-228 ASFEGIKDSNDEI
+228 SFDGIKDSNDEI
-241 GLIKVRM
+241 GLIKTRM
-248 QHMAAMLND
+248 QHMTAMLSD
-257 IVGKIRQASDH
+257 IVEKIRTASDH
-268 MTTSSTELNETSEQT
+268 MTTSSTELDETSEQT

-330 EIKKQAAIVQE
+330 EIKQQAAIVQE
-341 SSQIMSDKMR
+341 SSQLMSEKMR
-351 GMRESSMRMDEGIAT
+351 NMQQSSARMDAGIAT
-366 ISDRIEK
+366 ISDRIQK
-373 VNEVVEKVQKIVSVI
+373 VNEVVDRVSQIVSVI
-388 EEISGQTNLLSLN
+388 EDISGQTNLLSLN

-431 EQLENIKNIISELIS
+431 EQLENIKNIISELIR
-446 ECSECVKASENIVKD
+446 ECNECVKASENIVED

-486 ADKAEEIK
+486 VDKAEEIK

-505 NITQSS
+505 NITTSS

-542 ADMAGQMHEQS
+542 ADMAGQMHAQS
-553 EELNRALQYFK
+553 EELNQALQYFK

>member
-1 MMKKHSG
+1 MKNHSK

-13 SLATKIIMVVCVAV
+13 SLATKIILVVCATVII
-27 LVSNL
+27 SNR
-32 FSIMFVLSGARGQIR
+32 FSIMFVLSGARSQIR
-47 SSVKTTMMDLAE
+47 SAVQTTMMDLAE
-59 SSDMLVENAMNALNV
+59 SSDKLVENAMNALEL
-74 DQLTYETYVSVLKD
+74 DELPYETYASILEN
-88 VKIDNV
+88 VKIENV
-94 ESSYVYLVNEDGTML
+94 DSSYVYLVNEQGTML

-114 EKVGQPVENVVVT
+114 EKGGQPVENEVVR
-127 GLVKQLQNGE
+127 GLVEQLHNGE
-137 HPDNAVVE
+137 HPENAVVE
-145 YEFNGTTKYAAYYIM
+145 YKFNGTVKYAAYYIM

-168 SADESDILSGL
+168 SADEDDALSGI
-179 NQVSRIALEVLVGIV
+179 NRITQLATSVLVGIV
-194 LVMCVLA
+194 IIMCIVA
-201 YLVGKRM
+201 YVIGKWI

-215 SNVVE
+215 SSAVE
-220 LMAEGNLN
+220 EIAEGNLSV
-228 ASFEGIKDSNDEI
+228 SFDGIKDSNDEI
-241 GLIKVRM
+241 GLIKTRM
-248 QHMAAMLND
+248 QHMTAMLSD
-257 IVGKIRQASDH
+257 IVEKIRVASDH
-268 MTTSSTELNETSEQT
+268 MTTSSTELDETSEQT

-330 EIKKQAAIVQE
+330 EIKQQAAIVQE
-341 SSQIMSDKMR
+341 SSQLMSEKMR
-351 GMRESSMRMDEGIAT
+351 NMQQSSARMDAGIAT
-366 ISDRIEK
+366 ISDRIQK
-373 VNEVVEKVQKIVSVI
+373 VNEVVDRVSQIVSVI
-388 EEISGQTNLLSLN
+388 EDISGQTNLLSLN

-446 ECSECVKASENIVKD
+446 ECNECVKASENIVED
-461 NATQKEEIGYVL
+461 NVTQKEEIGYVL

-486 ADKAEEIK
+486 VDKAEEIK

-505 NITQSS
+505 NITTSS

-542 ADMAGQMHEQS
+542 ADMAGQMHAQS
-553 EELNRALQYFK
+553 EELNQALQYFK

>member
-1 MMKKHSG
+1 MKNHSK

-13 SLATKIIMVVCVAV
+13 SLATKIILVVCATVII
-27 LVSNL
+27 SNR
-32 FSIMFVLSGARGQIR
+32 FSIMFVLSGARSQIR
-47 SSVKTTMMDLAE
+47 SAVQTTMMDLAE
-59 SSDMLVENAMNALNV
+59 SSDKLVENAMNALEL
-74 DQLTYETYVSVLKD
+74 DELPYETYASILEN
-88 VKIDNV
+88 VKIENV
-94 ESSYVYLVNEDGTML
+94 DSSYVYLVNEQGTML

-114 EKVGQPVENVVVT
+114 EKVGQPVENEVVR
-127 GLVKQLQNGE
+127 GLVEQLHNGE
-137 HPDNAVVE
+137 HPENAVVE
-145 YEFNGTTKYAAYYIM
+145 YKFNGTVKYAAYYIM

-168 SADESDILSGL
+168 SADEDDALSGI
-179 NQVSRIALEVLVGIV
+179 NRITQLATSVLVGIV
-194 LVMCVLA
+194 IIMCIVA
-201 YLVGKRM
+201 YVIGKWI

-215 SNVVE
+215 SSAVE
-220 LMAEGNLN
+220 EIAEGNLSV
-228 ASFEGIKDSNDEI
+228 SFDGIKDSNDEI
-241 GLIKVRM
+241 GLIKTRM
-248 QHMAAMLND
+248 QHMTAMLSD
-257 IVGKIRQASDH
+257 IVEKIRTASDH
-268 MTTSSTELNETSEQT
+268 MTTSSTELDETSEQT

-330 EIKKQAAIVQE
+330 EIKQQAAIVQE
-341 SSQIMSDKMR
+341 SSQLMSEKMR
-351 GMRESSMRMDEGIAT
+351 NMQQSSARMDAGIAT
-366 ISDRIEK
+366 ISDRIQK
-373 VNEVVEKVQKIVSVI
+373 VNEVVDRVSQIVSVI
-388 EEISGQTNLLSLN
+388 EDISGQTNLLSLN

-446 ECSECVKASENIVKD
+446 ECNECVKASENIVED
-461 NATQKEEIGYVL
+461 NVTQKKEIGYVL

-486 ADKAEEIK
+486 VDKAEEIK

-505 NITQSS
+505 NITTSS

-542 ADMAGQMHEQS
+542 ADMAGQMHAQS
-553 EELNRALQYFK
+553 EELNQALQYFK

>member
-1 MMKKHSG
+1 MKNHSK

-13 SLATKIIMVVCVAV
+13 SLATKIILVVCATVII
-27 LVSNL
+27 SNR
-32 FSIMFVLSGARGQIR
+32 FSIMFVLSGARSQIR
-47 SSVKTTMMDLAE
+47 SAVQTTMMDLAE
-59 SSDMLVENAMNALNV
+59 SSDKLVENAMNALEL
-74 DQLTYETYVSVLKD
+74 DELPYETYASILEN
-88 VKIDNV
+88 VKIENV
-94 ESSYVYLVNEDGTML
+94 DSSYVYLVNEQGTML

-114 EKVGQPVENVVVT
+114 EKVGQPVENEVVR
-127 GLVKQLQNGE
+127 GLVEQLHNGE
-137 HPDNAVVE
+137 HPENAVVE
-145 YEFNGTTKYAAYYIM
+145 YKFNGTVKYAAYYIM

-168 SADESDILSGL
+168 SADEDDALSGI
-179 NQVSRIALEVLVGIV
+179 NRITQLATSVLVGIV
-194 LVMCVLA
+194 IIMCIVA
-201 YLVGKRM
+201 YVIGKWI

-215 SNVVE
+215 SSAVE
-220 LMAEGNLN
+220 EIAEGNLSV
-228 ASFEGIKDSNDEI
+228 SFDGIKDSNDEI
-241 GLIKVRM
+241 GLIKTRM
-248 QHMAAMLND
+248 QHMTAMLSD
-257 IVGKIRQASDH
+257 IVEKIRVASDH
-268 MTTSSTELNETSEQT
+268 MTTSSTELDETSEQT

-330 EIKKQAAIVQE
+330 EIKQQAAIVQE
-341 SSQIMSDKMR
+341 SSQLMSEKMR
-351 GMRESSMRMDEGIAT
+351 NMQQSSARMDAGIAT
-366 ISDRIEK
+366 ISDRIQK
-373 VNEVVEKVQKIVSVI
+373 VNEVVDRVSQIVSVI
-388 EEISGQTNLLSLN
+388 EDISGQTNLLSLN

-446 ECSECVKASENIVKD
+446 ECNECVKASENIVED
-461 NATQKEEIGYVL
+461 NVTQKEEIGYVL
-473 SEFGTLDEQIGLT
+473 SEFGTLDKQIGLT
-486 ADKAEEIK
+486 VDKAEEIK

-505 NITQSS
+505 NITTSS

-542 ADMAGQMHEQS
+542 ADMAGQMHAQS
-553 EELNRALQYFK
+553 EELNQALQYFK

>member
-1 MMKKHSG
+1 MKNHSK

-13 SLATKIIMVVCVAV
+13 SLATKIILVVCATVII
-27 LVSNL
+27 SNR
-32 FSIMFVLSGARGQIR
+32 FSIMFVLSGARSQI
-47 SSVKTTMMDLAE
+47 SSAVQTTMMDLAE
-59 SSDMLVENAMNALNV
+59 SSDKLVENAMNALEL
-74 DQLTYETYVSVLKD
+74 DELPYETYASILEN
-88 VKIDNV
+88 VKIKNV
-94 ESSYVYLVNEDGTML
+94 DSSYVYLVNEQGTML

-114 EKVGQPVENVVVT
+114 EKVGQPVENEVVR
-127 GLVKQLQNGE
+127 GLVEQLHNGE
-137 HPDNAVVE
+137 HPENAVVE
-145 YEFNGTTKYAAYYIM
+145 YKFNGTVKYAAYYIM

-168 SADESDILSGL
+168 SADEDDALSGI
-179 NQVSRIALEVLVGIV
+179 NRITQLATSVLVGIV
-194 LVMCVLA
+194 IIMCIVA
-201 YLVGKRM
+201 YVIGKWI

-215 SNVVE
+215 SSAVE
-220 LMAEGNLN
+220 EIAEGNLSV
-228 ASFEGIKDSNDEI
+228 SFDGIKDSNDEI
-241 GLIKVRM
+241 GLIKTRM
-248 QHMAAMLND
+248 QHMTAMLSD
-257 IVGKIRQASDH
+257 IVEKIRTASDH
-268 MTTSSTELNETSEQT
+268 MTTSSTELDETSEQT

-330 EIKKQAAIVQE
+330 EIKQQAAIVQE
-341 SSQIMSDKMR
+341 SSQLMSEKMR
-351 GMRESSMRMDEGIAT
+351 NMQQSSARMDAGIAT
-366 ISDRIEK
+366 ISDRIQK
-373 VNEVVEKVQKIVSVI
+373 VNEVVDRVSQIVSVI
-388 EEISGQTNLLSLN
+388 EDISGQTNLLSLN

-431 EQLENIKNIISELIS
+431 EQLENIKNIISELIR
-446 ECSECVKASENIVKD
+446 ECNECVKASENIVAD

-542 ADMAGQMHEQS
+542 ADMAGQMHAQS
-553 EELNRALQYFK
+553 EELNQALQYFK

>member
-1 MMKKHSG
+1 MKNHSK

-13 SLATKIIMVVCVAV
+13 SLATKIILVVCATVII
-27 LVSNL
+27 SNR
-32 FSIMFVLSGARGQIR
+32 FSIMFVLSGARSQIR
-47 SSVKTTMMDLAE
+47 SAVQTTMMDLAE
-59 SSDMLVENAMNALNV
+59 SSDKLVENAMNALEL
-74 DQLTYETYVSVLKD
+74 DELPYETYASILEN
-88 VKIDNV
+88 VKIENV
-94 ESSYVYLVNEDGTML
+94 DSSYVYLVNEQGTML

-114 EKVGQPVENVVVT
+114 EKVGQPVENEVVR
-127 GLVKQLQNGE
+127 GLVEQLHNGE
-137 HPDNAVVE
+137 HPENAVVE
-145 YEFNGTTKYAAYYIM
+145 YKFNGTVKYAAYYIM

-168 SADESDILSGL
+168 SADEDDALSGI
-179 NQVSRIALEVLVGIV
+179 NRITQLATSVLVGIV
-194 LVMCVLA
+194 IIMCIVA
-201 YLVGKRM
+201 YVIGKWI

-215 SNVVE
+215 SSAVE
-220 LMAEGNLN
+220 EIAEGNLSV
-228 ASFEGIKDSNDEI
+228 SFDGIKDSNDEI
-241 GLIKVRM
+241 GLIKTRM
-248 QHMAAMLND
+248 QHMTAMLSD
-257 IVGKIRQASDH
+257 IVEKIRVASDH
-268 MTTSSTELNETSEQT
+268 MTTSSTELDETSEQT

-330 EIKKQAAIVQE
+330 EIKQQAAIVQE
-341 SSQIMSDKMR
+341 SSQLMSEKMR
-351 GMRESSMRMDEGIAT
+351 NMQQSSARMDAGIAT
-366 ISDRIEK
+366 ISDRIQK
-373 VNEVVEKVQKIVSVI
+373 VNEVVDRVSQIVSVI
-388 EEISGQTNLLSLN
+388 EDISGQTNLLSLN

-431 EQLENIKNIISELIS
+431 EQLENIKNIISELIR
-446 ECSECVKASENIVKD
+446 ECNECVKASENIVED
-461 NATQKEEIGYVL
+461 NVTQKEEIGYVL

-486 ADKAEEIK
+486 VDKAEEIK

-505 NITQSS
+505 NITTSS

-542 ADMAGQMHEQS
+542 ADMAGQMHAQS
-553 EELNRALQYFK
+553 EELNQALQYFK

>member
-1 MMKKHSG
+1 MRKHSG

-13 SLATKIIMVVCVAV
+13 SLATKIIMVVCAAV
-27 LVSNL
+27 IVSNV
-32 FSIMFVLSGARGQIR
+32 FSIMFVLRGAQSQIR
-47 SSVKTTMMDLAE
+47 SSVKTTMMDMAE
-59 SSDMLVENAMNALNV
+59 SSDMLVENAMNTLNQ
-74 DQLTYETYVSVLKD
+74 DQLTYDAYAFLLKD
-88 VKIDNV
+88 VKIKNMD
-94 ESSYVYLVNEDGTML
+94 SSYVYLVNEDGTML

-137 HPDNAVVE
+137 HPGNAVVD
-145 YEFNGTTKYAAYYIM
+145 YDFHGTAKYAAYCIM

-168 SADESDILSGL
+168 SADKSDVLSGL
-179 NQVSRIALEVLVGIV
+179 HQVSATAFGVLVGIV
-194 LVMCVLA
+194 LVMCVIA
-201 YLVGKRM
+201 YIVGKRM

-215 SNVVE
+215 GNVVE
-220 LMAEGNLN
+220 QMAEGNLN
-228 ASFEGIKDSNDEI
+228 ASFDGVKDSNDEI

-248 QHMAAMLND
+248 QHMATMLSD
-257 IVGKIRQASDH
+257 IVEKIREASDH
-268 MTTSSTELNETSEQT
+268 MTASSWELNETSEQT

-307 ILDINDNLGTMSSE
+307 IMDINDNLGTMSSE

-341 SSQIMSDKMR
+341 SSQMMSDKMR
-351 GMRESSMRMDEGIAT
+351 NMRESSVRMDEGIAT
-366 ISDRIEK
+366 ISERIRK
-373 VNEVVEKVQKIVSVI
+373 VNEVVDKVREIVSVI

-431 EQLENIKNIISELIS
+431 EQLENIKQIISELIS
-446 ECSECVKASENIVKD
+446 ECSECVKASENIVED
-461 NATQKEEIGYVL
+461 NAAQKEEISYVL
-473 SEFGTLDEQIGLT
+473 TEFGTLDEQIGLT

-494 QLVETMVELNG
+494 KLVETMVELNG

-542 ADMAGQMHEQS
+542 ADMAGQMHDQS
-553 EELNRALQYFK
+553 EKLNNALQYFK

>member
-1 MMKKHSG
+1 MKNHSK

-13 SLATKIIMVVCVAV
+13 SLATKIILVVCATVII
-27 LVSNL
+27 SNR
-32 FSIMFVLSGARGQIR
+32 FSIMFVLSGARSQIR
-47 SSVKTTMMDLAE
+47 SAVQTTMMDLAE
-59 SSDMLVENAMNALNV
+59 SSDKLVENAMNALEL
-74 DQLTYETYVSVLKD
+74 DELPYETYASILEN
-88 VKIDNV
+88 VKIENV
-94 ESSYVYLVNEDGTML
+94 DSSYVYLVNEQGTML

-114 EKVGQPVENVVVT
+114 EKVGQPVENEVVR
-127 GLVKQLQNGE
+127 GLVEQLHNGE
-137 HPDNAVVE
+137 HPENAVVE
-145 YEFNGTTKYAAYYIM
+145 YKFNGTVKYAAYYIM

-168 SADESDILSGL
+168 SADEDDALSGI
-179 NQVSRIALEVLVGIV
+179 NRITQLATSVLVGIV
-194 LVMCVLA
+194 IIMCIVA
-201 YLVGKRM
+201 YVIGKWI

-215 SNVVE
+215 SSVVE
-220 LMAEGNLN
+220 EIAEGNLSV
-228 ASFEGIKDSNDEI
+228 SFDGIKDSNDEI
-241 GLIKVRM
+241 GLIKTRM
-248 QHMAAMLND
+248 QHMTAMLSD
-257 IVGKIRQASDH
+257 IVEKIRAASDH
-268 MTTSSTELNETSEQT
+268 MTTSSTELDETSEQT

-330 EIKKQAAIVQE
+330 EIKQQAAIVQE
-341 SSQIMSDKMR
+341 SSQLMSEKMR
-351 GMRESSMRMDEGIAT
+351 NMQQSSARMDAGIAT
-366 ISDRIEK
+366 ISDRIQK
-373 VNEVVEKVQKIVSVI
+373 VNEVVDRVSQIVSVI
-388 EEISGQTNLLSLN
+388 EDISGQTNLLSLN

-446 ECSECVKASENIVKD
+446 ECNECVKASENIVED
-461 NATQKEEIGYVL
+461 NVTQKEEIGYVL

-486 ADKAEEIK
+486 VDKAEEIK

-505 NITQSS
+505 NITTSS

-542 ADMAGQMHEQS
+542 SDMAGQMHAQS
-553 EELNRALQYFK
+553 EELNQALQYFK

>member
-1 MMKKHSG
+1 MRKHSG

-13 SLATKIIMVVCVAV
+13 SLATKIILVVCAAV
-27 LVSNL
+27 IVSNV
-32 FSIMFVLSGARGQIR
+32 FSIMFVLRGARSQILA
-47 SSVKTTMMDLAE
+47 SVKTTMMDLAE
-59 SSDMLVENAMNALNV
+59 SSDMLVENAMNASDQ
-74 DQLTYETYVSVLKD
+74 DQLTYDAYLSLLKD

-94 ESSYVYLVNEDGTML
+94 DSSYVYLVNEDGTML

-114 EKVGQPVENVVVT
+114 EKVGQPVENVVVA

-137 HPDNAVVE
+137 HPGNAVVD
-145 YEFNGTTKYAAYYIM
+145 YDFHGTTKYAAYCIM

-168 SADESDILSGL
+168 SADESDALSGL
-179 NQVSRIALEVLVGIV
+179 NQVSAMAFGVLVGIV
-194 LVMCVLA
+194 LIMCVIA
-201 YLVGKRM
+201 NIIGRRM
-208 AKPLVKL
+208 AKPLAKL
-215 SNVVE
+215 SNVIE
-220 LMAEGNLN
+220 QMAEGDLN
-228 ASFEGIKDSNDEI
+228 ASFEGIKESNDEI

-248 QHMAAMLND
+248 QHMAALFSD
-257 IVGKIRQASDH
+257 IVDKIRKASDQ
-268 MTTSSTELNETSEQT
+268 MTTSSSELNETSEQT

-321 TQVIDSSVH
+321 TQVIDSSVY

-341 SSQIMSDKMR
+341 SSQLMSEKMR
-351 GMRESSMRMDEGIAT
+351 NMQQSSARMDAGIAT
-366 ISDRIEK
+366 ISDRIQK
-373 VNEVVEKVQKIVSVI
+373 VNEVVDRVSQIVSVI
-388 EEISGQTNLLSLN
+388 EDISGQTNLLSLN

-446 ECSECVKASENIVKD
+446 ECNECVKASENIVED

-505 NITQSS
+505 NITTSS

-542 ADMAGQMHEQS
+542 ADMAGQMHTQS
-553 EELNRALQYFK
+553 EELNQALQYFK

>member
-1 MMKKHSG
+1 MRKHSG

-13 SLATKIIMVVCVAV
+13 SLATKIIMVVCAAV
-27 LVSNL
+27 IVSNV
-32 FSIMFVLSGARGQIR
+32 FSIMFVLRGAQSQIR
-47 SSVKTTMMDLAE
+47 SSVKTTMMDMAE
-59 SSDMLVENAMNALNV
+59 SSDMLVENAMNTLNQ
-74 DQLTYETYVSVLKD
+74 DQLTYDAYAFLLKD
-88 VKIDNV
+88 VKIKNMD
-94 ESSYVYLVNEDGTML
+94 SSYVYLVNEDGTML

-137 HPDNAVVE
+137 HPGNAVAD
-145 YEFNGTTKYAAYYIM
+145 YDFHGTAKYAAYCIM

-168 SADESDILSGL
+168 SADESDVLSGL
-179 NQVSRIALEVLVGIV
+179 HQVSATAFGVLVGIV
-194 LVMCVLA
+194 LVMCVIA
-201 YLVGKRM
+201 YIVGKRM

-215 SNVVE
+215 GNVVE
-220 LMAEGNLN
+220 QMAEGNLN
-228 ASFEGIKDSNDEI
+228 ASFDGVKDSNDEI

-248 QHMAAMLND
+248 QHMATMLSD
-257 IVGKIRQASDH
+257 IVEKIREASDH
-268 MTTSSTELNETSEQT
+268 MTASSWELNETSEQT

-307 ILDINDNLGTMSSE
+307 IMDINDNLGTMSSE

-341 SSQIMSDKMR
+341 SSQMMSDKMR
-351 GMRESSMRMDEGIAT
+351 NMRESSVRMDEGIAT
-366 ISDRIEK
+366 ISERIRK
-373 VNEVVEKVQKIVSVI
+373 VNEVVDKVREIVSVI

-401 ASIEAARAGDAGRG
+401 ASIEAARAGDTGRG

-431 EQLENIKNIISELIS
+431 EQLENIKQIISELIS
-446 ECSECVKASENIVKD
+446 ECSECVKASENIVED
-461 NATQKEEIGYVL
+461 NAAQKEEISYVL
-473 SEFGTLDEQIGLT
+473 TEFGTLDEQIGLT

-494 QLVETMVELNG
+494 KLVETMVELNG

-542 ADMAGQMHEQS
+542 ADMAGQMHDQS
-553 EELNRALQYFK
+553 EKLNNALKYFK

>member
-1 MMKKHSG
+1 MKNHSK

-13 SLATKIIMVVCVAV
+13 SLATKIILVVCATVII
-27 LVSNL
+27 SNR
-32 FSIMFVLSGARGQIR
+32 FSIMFVLSGARSQIR
-47 SSVKTTMMDLAE
+47 SAVQTTMMDLAE
-59 SSDMLVENAMNALNV
+59 SSDKLVENAMNALEL
-74 DQLTYETYVSVLKD
+74 DELPYETYVSILEN
-88 VKIDNV
+88 VKIKNV
-94 ESSYVYLVNEDGTML
+94 DSSYVYLVNEQGTML

-114 EKVGQPVENVVVT
+114 EKVGQPVENEVVR
-127 GLVKQLQNGE
+127 GLVEQLHNGE
-137 HPDNAVVE
+137 HPENAVVE
-145 YEFNGTTKYAAYYIM
+145 YKFNGTVKYAAYYIM

-168 SADESDILSGL
+168 SADEDDVLSGI
-179 NQVSRIALEVLVGIV
+179 NRITQLATSVLVGIV
-194 LVMCVLA
+194 VIMCIVA
-201 YLVGKRM
+201 YVIGKWI

-215 SNVVE
+215 SSAVE
-220 LMAEGNLN
+220 EIAEGNLSV
-228 ASFEGIKDSNDEI
+228 SFDGIKDSNDEI
-241 GLIKVRM
+241 GLIKTRM
-248 QHMAAMLND
+248 QHMTAMLSD
-257 IVGKIRQASDH
+257 IVEKIRTASDH
-268 MTTSSTELNETSEQT
+268 MTTSSTELDETSEQT

-330 EIKKQAAIVQE
+330 EIKQQAAIVQE
-341 SSQIMSDKMR
+341 SSQLMSEKMR
-351 GMRESSMRMDEGIAT
+351 NMQQSSARMDAGIAT
-366 ISDRIEK
+366 ISDRIQK
-373 VNEVVEKVQKIVSVI
+373 VNEVVDRVSQIVSVI
-388 EEISGQTNLLSLN
+388 EDISGQTNLLSLN

-446 ECSECVKASENIVKD
+446 ECNECVKASENIVED

-486 ADKAEEIK
+486 VDKAEEIK

-505 NITQSS
+505 NITTSS

-542 ADMAGQMHEQS
+542 ADMAGQMHAQS
-553 EELNRALQYFK
+553 EELNQALQYFK

>member
-1 MMKKHSG
+1 MKNHSK

-13 SLATKIIMVVCVAV
+13 SLATKIILIVCATVII
-27 LVSNL
+27 SNR
-32 FSIMFVLSGARGQIR
+32 FSIMFVLSGARSQIR
-47 SSVKTTMMDLAE
+47 SAVQTTMMDLAE
-59 SSDMLVENAMNALNV
+59 SSDKLVENAMNALEL
-74 DQLTYETYVSVLKD
+74 DELPYETYVSILEN
-88 VKIDNV
+88 VKIKNV
-94 ESSYVYLVNEDGTML
+94 DSSYVYLVNEQGTML

-114 EKVGQPVENVVVT
+114 EKVGQPVENEVVR
-127 GLVKQLQNGE
+127 GLVEQLHNGE
-137 HPDNAVVE
+137 HPENAVVE
-145 YEFNGTTKYAAYYIM
+145 YKFNGTVKYAAYYIM

-168 SADESDILSGL
+168 SADEDDALSGI
-179 NQVSRIALEVLVGIV
+179 NRITQLATSVLVGIV
-194 LVMCVLA
+194 IIMCIVA
-201 YLVGKRM
+201 YVIGKWI

-215 SNVVE
+215 SSAVE
-220 LMAEGNLN
+220 EIAEGNLSV
-228 ASFEGIKDSNDEI
+228 SFDGIKDSNDEI
-241 GLIKVRM
+241 GLIKTRM
-248 QHMAAMLND
+248 QHMTAMLSD
-257 IVGKIRQASDH
+257 IVEKIRTASDH
-268 MTTSSTELNETSEQT
+268 MTTSSTELDETSEQT

-330 EIKKQAAIVQE
+330 EIKQQAAIVQE
-341 SSQIMSDKMR
+341 SSQLMSEKMR
-351 GMRESSMRMDEGIAT
+351 NMQQSSARMDAGIAT
-366 ISDRIEK
+366 ISDRIQK
-373 VNEVVEKVQKIVSVI
+373 VNEVVDRVSQIVSVI
-388 EEISGQTNLLSLN
+388 EDISGQTNLLSLN

-446 ECSECVKASENIVKD
+446 ECNECVKASENIVED
-461 NATQKEEIGYVL
+461 NVTQKEEIGYVL

-486 ADKAEEIK
+486 VDKAEEIK

-505 NITQSS
+505 NITTSS

-542 ADMAGQMHEQS
+542 ADMAGQMHAQS
-553 EELNRALQYFK
+553 EELNQALQYFK

>member
-1 MMKKHSG
+1 MRKHSG

-13 SLATKIIMVVCVAV
+13 SLATKIIMVVCAAV
-27 LVSNL
+27 IVSNV
-32 FSIMFVLSGARGQIR
+32 FSIMFVLRGAQSQIR
-47 SSVKTTMMDLAE
+47 SSVKTTMMDMAE
-59 SSDMLVENAMNALNV
+59 SSDMLVENAMSTLNQ
-74 DQLTYETYVSVLKD
+74 DQLTYDAYAFLLKD
-88 VKIDNV
+88 VKIKNMD
-94 ESSYVYLVNEDGTML
+94 SSYVYLVNEDGTML

-137 HPDNAVVE
+137 HPGNAVVD
-145 YEFNGTTKYAAYYIM
+145 YDFHGTAKYAAYCIM

-168 SADESDILSGL
+168 SADESDVLSGL
-179 NQVSRIALEVLVGIV
+179 HQVSATAFGVLVGIV
-194 LVMCVLA
+194 LVMCVIA
-201 YLVGKRM
+201 YIVGKRM

-215 SNVVE
+215 GNVIE
-220 LMAEGNLN
+220 QMAEGNLN
-228 ASFEGIKDSNDEI
+228 ASFDGVKDSNDEI

-248 QHMAAMLND
+248 QHMATMLSD
-257 IVGKIRQASDH
+257 IVEKIREASDH
-268 MTTSSTELNETSEQT
+268 MTASSWELNETSEQT

-307 ILDINDNLGTMSSE
+307 IMDINDNLGTMSSE

-341 SSQIMSDKMR
+341 SSQMMSDKMR
-351 GMRESSMRMDEGIAT
+351 NMRESSVRMDEGIAT
-366 ISDRIEK
+366 ISERIRK
-373 VNEVVEKVQKIVSVI
+373 VNEVVDKVREIVSVI

-431 EQLENIKNIISELIS
+431 EQLENIKQIISELIS
-446 ECSECVKASENIVKD
+446 ECSECVKASENIVED
-461 NATQKEEIGYVL
+461 NAAQKEEISYVL
-473 SEFGTLDEQIGLT
+473 TEFGTLDEQIGLT

-494 QLVETMVELNG
+494 KLVETMVELNG

-542 ADMAGQMHEQS
+542 ADMAGQMHDQS
-553 EELNRALQYFK
+553 EKLNNALKYFK

>member
-1 MMKKHSG
+1 MRKHSG

-13 SLATKIIMVVCVAV
+13 SLATKIIMVVCAAV
-27 LVSNL
+27 IVSNV
-32 FSIMFVLSGARGQIR
+32 FSIMFVLRGAQSQIR
-47 SSVKTTMMDLAE
+47 SSVKTTMMDMAE
-59 SSDMLVENAMNALNV
+59 SSDMLVENAMSTLNQ
-74 DQLTYETYVSVLKD
+74 DQLTYDAYAFLLKD

-94 ESSYVYLVNEDGTML
+94 DSSYVYLVNEDGTML

-137 HPDNAVVE
+137 HPGNAVVD
-145 YEFNGTTKYAAYYIM
+145 YDFHGTAKYAAYCIM

-168 SADESDILSGL
+168 SADESDVLSGL
-179 NQVSRIALEVLVGIV
+179 HQVSATAFGVLVGIV
-194 LVMCVLA
+194 LVMCVIA
-201 YLVGKRM
+201 YIVGKRM

-215 SNVVE
+215 GNVVE
-220 LMAEGNLN
+220 QMAEGNLN
-228 ASFEGIKDSNDEI
+228 ASFDGVKDSNDEI

-248 QHMAAMLND
+248 QHMATMLSD
-257 IVGKIRQASDH
+257 IVEKIREASDH
-268 MTTSSTELNETSEQT
+268 MTASSWELNETSEQT

-307 ILDINDNLGTMSSE
+307 IMDINDNLGTMSSE

-341 SSQIMSDKMR
+341 SSQMMSDKMR
-351 GMRESSMRMDEGIAT
+351 NMRESSVRMDEGIAT
-366 ISDRIEK
+366 ISERIRK
-373 VNEVVEKVQKIVSVI
+373 VNEVVDKVREIVSVI

-431 EQLENIKNIISELIS
+431 EQLENIKQIISELIS
-446 ECSECVKASENIVKD
+446 ECSECVKASENIVED
-461 NATQKEEIGYVL
+461 NAAQKEEISYVL
-473 SEFGTLDEQIGLT
+473 TEFGTLDEQIGLT

-494 QLVETMVELNG
+494 KLVETMVELNG

-542 ADMAGQMHEQS
+542 ADMAGQMHDQS
-553 EELNRALQYFK
+553 EKLNNALKYFK

>member
-1 MMKKHSG
+1 MRKHSG

-13 SLATKIIMVVCVAV
+13 TLATKIILVVCAAV
-27 LVSNL
+27 IVSNV
-32 FSIMFVLSGARGQIR
+32 FSIMFVLRGAQSQIR
-47 SSVKTTMMDLAE
+47 SSVKTTMMDMAE
-59 SSDMLVENAMNALNV
+59 SSDMLVENAMNTLNQ
-74 DQLTYETYVSVLKD
+74 DQLTYDAYAFLLKD
-88 VKIDNV
+88 VKIKNV
-94 ESSYVYLVNEDGTML
+94 DSSYVYLVNEDGTML

-137 HPDNAVVE
+137 HPGNAVAD
-145 YEFNGTTKYAAYYIM
+145 YDFHGTAKYAAYCIM

-168 SADESDILSGL
+168 SADESDVLSGL
-179 NQVSRIALEVLVGIV
+179 HQVSATAFGVLVGIV
-194 LVMCVLA
+194 LVMCVIA
-201 YLVGKRM
+201 YIVGKRM

-215 SNVVE
+215 GNVVE
-220 LMAEGNLN
+220 QMAEGNLN
-228 ASFEGIKDSNDEI
+228 ASFDGVKDSNDEI

-248 QHMAAMLND
+248 QHMATMLSD
-257 IVGKIRQASDH
+257 IVEKIREASDH
-268 MTTSSTELNETSEQT
+268 MTASSWELNETSEQT

-307 ILDINDNLGTMSSE
+307 IMDINDNLGTMSSE

-341 SSQIMSDKMR
+341 SSQMMSDKMR
-351 GMRESSMRMDEGIAT
+351 NMRESSVRMDEGIAT
-366 ISDRIEK
+366 ISERIRK
-373 VNEVVEKVQKIVSVI
+373 VNEVVDKVREIVSVI

-431 EQLENIKNIISELIS
+431 EQLENIKQIISELIS
-446 ECSECVKASENIVKD
+446 ECSECVKASENIVED
-461 NATQKEEIGYVL
+461 NAAQKEEISYVL
-473 SEFGTLDEQIGLT
+473 TEFGTLDEQIGLT

-494 QLVETMVELNG
+494 KLVETMVELNG

-542 ADMAGQMHEQS
+542 ADMAGQMHDQS
-553 EELNRALQYFK
+553 EKLNNALKYFK

>member
-1 MMKKHSG
+1 MRKHSG

-13 SLATKIIMVVCVAV
+13 SLATKIIMVVCAAV
-27 LVSNL
+27 IVSNV
-32 FSIMFVLSGARGQIR
+32 FSIMFVLRGAQSQIR
-47 SSVKTTMMDLAE
+47 SSVKTTMMDMAE
-59 SSDMLVENAMNALNV
+59 SSDMLVENAMNTLNQ
-74 DQLTYETYVSVLKD
+74 DQLTYDAYAFLLKD
-88 VKIDNV
+88 VKIKNMD
-94 ESSYVYLVNEDGTML
+94 SSYVYLVNEDGTML

-137 HPDNAVVE
+137 HPGNAVAD
-145 YEFNGTTKYAAYYIM
+145 YDFHGTAKYAAYCIM

-168 SADESDILSGL
+168 SADKSDVLSGL
-179 NQVSRIALEVLVGIV
+179 HQVSATAFGVLVGIV
-194 LVMCVLA
+194 LVMCVIA
-201 YLVGKRM
+201 YIVGKRM

-215 SNVVE
+215 GNVIE
-220 LMAEGNLN
+220 QMAEGNLN
-228 ASFEGIKDSNDEI
+228 ASFDGVKDSNDEI

-248 QHMAAMLND
+248 QHMATMLSD
-257 IVGKIRQASDH
+257 IVEKIREASDH
-268 MTTSSTELNETSEQT
+268 MTASSWELNETSEQT

-307 ILDINDNLGTMSSE
+307 IMDINDNLGTMSSE

-341 SSQIMSDKMR
+341 SSQMMSDKMR
-351 GMRESSMRMDEGIAT
+351 NMRESSVRMDEGIAT
-366 ISDRIEK
+366 ISERIRK
-373 VNEVVEKVQKIVSVI
+373 VNEVVDKVREIVSVI

-431 EQLENIKNIISELIS
+431 EQLENIKQIISELIS
-446 ECSECVKASENIVKD
+446 ECSECVKASENIVED
-461 NATQKEEIGYVL
+461 NAAQKEEISYVL
-473 SEFGTLDEQIGLT
+473 TEFGTLDEQIGLT

-494 QLVETMVELNG
+494 KLVETMVELNG

-542 ADMAGQMHEQS
+542 ADMAGQMHDQS
-553 EELNRALQYFK
+553 EKLNNALKYFK